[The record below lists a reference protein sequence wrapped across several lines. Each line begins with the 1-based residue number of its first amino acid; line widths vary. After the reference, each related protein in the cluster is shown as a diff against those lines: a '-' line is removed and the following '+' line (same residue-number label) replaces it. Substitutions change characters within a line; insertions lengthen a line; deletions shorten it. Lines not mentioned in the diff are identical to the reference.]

1 MIQFNIH
8 SKVNPEYSLKEILIS
23 LIHNIHTKIYSLL
36 KSTVYSLKK
45 YSFVKNTEYIMKN
58 IHF

>member
-8 SKVNPEYSLKEILIS
+8 SKVNPEYSLKEILIFS
-23 LIHNIHTKIYSLL
+23 IHNIHTKIYSLL
-36 KSTVYSLKK
+36 KNTVYSLKK
-45 YSFVKNTEYIMKN
+45 YSFVENTEYLMKN

>member
-8 SKVNPEYSLKEILIS
+8 SKVNPEYSLKEILIIF
-23 LIHNIHTKIYSLL
+23 IHNIRTKIYSLL
-36 KSTVYSLKK
+36 KNTVYSLKK
-45 YSFVKNTEYIMKN
+45 HSFGKNTEYLMKN